1 MSRPR
6 SGAASR
12 RSLPVAPGR
21 RPAVAALRPLAVAAV
36 RPLAVVAGGA
46 AFLLAAMSLV
56 LVGGG
61 PASAATVPA
70 AVLPATAVAATS
82 ALPTYVVQPGDSFWG
97 IAQEDGLTVGRLA
110 AANGLVP
117 TDVLLPGE
125 VLRIPAQ
132 GPGGSST
139 GSAPV
144 PWAAGAVSPGAS
156 APPVV
161 TVAAVGPGSG
171 GAACPQ
177 VAGNAYGVLPAVLA
191 ASPARQVLLP
201 LFRQWAAVYGV
212 SPALVEAIAWQESG
226 WQAGVVSPSGA
237 VGIGQLLPATVR
249 FIEGNLVGVTLDP
262 WSANDNIRMMTAF
275 VAYLAAREGG
285 EPCATIA
292 AYYEGPGALASV
304 GVLPVSVPYIADVE
318 ALVPQFE

>member
-1 MSRPR
+1 
-6 SGAASR
+6 
-12 RSLPVAPGR
+12 
-21 RPAVAALRPLAVAAV
+21 
-36 RPLAVVAGGA
+36 
-46 AFLLAAMSLV
+46 
-56 LVGGG
+56 
-61 PASAATVPA
+61 TVPA
-70 AVLPATAVAATS
+70 AAS

-110 AANGLVP
+110 AANGLAP
-117 TDVLLPGE
+117 SDVLLPGE
-125 VLRIPAQ
+125 VLRIPPQ
-132 GPGGSST
+132 GSGGSST
-139 GSAPV
+139 GSVPSSPLAPV
-144 PWAAGAVSPGAS
+144 
-156 APPVV
+156 VV
-161 TVAAVGPGSG
+161 TVAAVGPRAG
-171 GAACPQ
+171 GAACPR

-191 ASPARQVLLP
+191 ASPERQALLP

-226 WQAGVVSPSGA
+226 WQAGVVSPAGA

-249 FIEGNLVGVTLDP
+249 FIEANLVGATLDP

-285 EPCATIA
+285 DPCATIA

-304 GVLPVSVPYIADVE
+304 GLLPVSVPYIADVE

>member
-1 MSRPR
+1 MSPTR

-21 RPAVAALRPLAVAAV
+21 RLAVAALRPLAG
-36 RPLAVVAGGA
+36 VAGGA

-56 LVGGG
+56 LVGGR

-132 GPGGSST
+132 G
-139 GSAPV
+139 SAEP
-144 PWAAGAVSPGAS
+144 PAAS

-191 ASPARQVLLP
+191 ASPARQALLP
-201 LFRQWAAVYGV
+201 LFREWAAVYGV

-249 FIEGNLVGVTLDP
+249 FIEGNLVGATLDP